1 MILSELQIRDYK
13 QFAGEYTLPLEPH
26 GVVGVV
32 GPNGAGKT
40 TLFESIEWCLYGPRS
55 IATGDVFPRG
65 REGKPRVCITLEH
78 PETGEC
84 YIVEREIRGKTMRAS
99 VWREDRPEEILAT
112 GSAPVRAYVAEKLIG
127 LGHDAFVSTFFTRQ
141 KELSFF
147 GSLRPTERR
156 VMVGRL
162 IGVEAVRLAQ
172 ETIGLD
178 RSQAA
183 QRAEGLA
190 AQAEHEQ
197 QGRDLAAEIASA
209 EERTQQATELADL
222 RNAELAIAREAL
234 ERAERAAET
243 VRAREQRDR
252 ELAEALAVPERRRG
266 VLEAEIEGI
275 ERDITRLQQEQAR
288 RDSLLAV
295 AELQPARAETVAR
308 WTAERERKQRLD
320 SLVQRQDRQR
330 QEAATIAT
338 AARRLVTESASPSNP
353 EWQWV
358 NTGDVVVEIERVLAI
373 AAKLDHATA
382 QAQAQQ
388 LERLLDRC
396 RDLAQAETELKK
408 YLTRLEAIEREE
420 RTLLKAGE
428 PALAIKRIEQRMLE
442 LRSAEQRAAANA
454 AQAEQLRSEL
464 QPLIAHLK
472 SHELG
477 VRCPT
482 CGRDIAEGE
491 AVTVI
496 ATLEAQAQGWIE
508 QEREHRRAAAKAAES
523 LATEQQALTAEQT
536 RLEELAKLRT
546 RLESGRQYIAE
557 KRKEVGVLSS
567 EVDALLKRSHRAA
580 PPAQEEVDTAKAHAS
595 ALASIAQAALA
606 LKQRL
611 AQYQQSEEAAA
622 AIAGEIAAIG
632 TVRYDEAAHRQ
643 ATAELDASSN
653 ALATLAQID
662 RDLARLPALHAGRE
676 AKQCELTEVIAAHTE
691 IARQRAEHGF
701 SPSESVAAREAVV
714 AATRQ
719 ERTATTAL
727 HDAQT
732 ALRDRVN
739 ESSALKRERA
749 RLEELLDRS
758 IALRREADGLD
769 RMYREF
775 AAFDQF
781 VAQRITPRLA
791 EQTSELLGYATD
803 GKYDRVEFD
812 ENYGIH
818 VFDGLEEKFALEGFS
833 GGERDVVALCARLA
847 LSQVI
852 ASAAA
857 NPPSFLVLDEVF
869 GALDR
874 DRRAQLLELLGQL
887 SEQTGQFQQLFV
899 ISHVDD
905 VRSSPIFTRVW
916 RIVETDDGISKIE
929 DATLQGAGFE
939 E

>member
-1 MILSELQIRDYK
+1 MILSELRIRDYK
-13 QFAGEYTLPLEPH
+13 QFAGEYTLQLENQ
-26 GVVGVV
+26 GIVGVI

-55 IATGDVFPRG
+55 IATSDVFPRG
-65 REGKPRVCITLEH
+65 REGKPRVSVTLEY
-78 PETGEC
+78 PETGER
-84 YIVEREIRGKTMRAS
+84 YIIEREIRGKTMRAS

-112 GSAPVRAYVAEKLIG
+112 GSAPVRAYVTEKLIG

-172 ETIGLD
+172 ESIGLD

-190 AQAEHEQ
+190 AQVEHEQ
-197 QGRDLAAEIASA
+197 QGRDLATEIAA
-209 EERTQQATELADL
+209 ADERTQQATVLVDQ
-222 RNAELAIAREAL
+222 RSAEHAIARESL
-234 ERAERAAET
+234 ERAERSAEA

-252 ELAEALAVPERRRG
+252 ELADALAIPERRRS
-266 VLEAEIEGI
+266 VLEAEIEAI
-275 ERDITRLQQEQAR
+275 ERDIARLQQEQSR
-288 RDSLLAV
+288 RDSLLAI

-320 SLVQRQDRQR
+320 SLLQRQDRQR

-338 AARRLVTESASPSNP
+338 AARRLVTESASPFVR

-358 NTGDVVVEIERVLAI
+358 STGDVALEIERVLGI
-373 AAKLDHATA
+373 AEKLDPEAA
-382 QAQAQQ
+382 QEQARQ

-396 RDLAQAETELKK
+396 RDRQQAETDLKR
-408 YLTRLEAIEREE
+408 YQTRLASLQHEERE
-420 RTLLKAGE
+420 LLKPGD
-428 PALAIKRIEQRMLE
+428 PALAIKRIDLRIAE
-442 LRSAEQRAAANA
+442 LRTTEQQAKAGA
-454 AQAEQLRSEL
+454 AQAEKLHGEL

-472 SHELG
+472 SHQLG
-477 VRCPT
+477 ARCPT

-491 AVTVI
+491 SATVV
-496 ATLEAQAQGWIE
+496 ATLEAQAQGWVD
-508 QEREHRRAAAKAAES
+508 QLREHRRTAKTAADAQAK
-523 LATEQQALTAEQT
+523 EQEQLVAEQNRQSALST
-536 RLEELAKLRT
+536 LRT
-546 RLESGRQYIAE
+546 RFESGQQYIAD
-557 KRKEVGVLSS
+557 KQAEVETISRDVA
-567 EVDALLKRSHRAA
+567 VLLKRSNRTA
-580 PPAQEEVDTAKAHAS
+580 PPDKEEVEAARVQAA

-611 AQYQQSEEAAA
+611 AQYRQSEEAAA
-622 AIAGEIAAIG
+622 AIASEIAEIG
-632 TVRYDEAAHRQ
+632 AVQYDEASHRQ
-643 ATAELDASSN
+643 AAAELEESSK
-653 ALATLAQID
+653 ALAILAQID
-662 RDLARLPALHAGRE
+662 RDLARMPVLLTDIDAKRGELAETIATASALAE
-676 AKQCELTEVIAAHTE
+676 
-691 IARQRAEHGF
+691 QRAEHGF
-701 SPSESVAAREAVV
+701 KPVESVAAREAVT
-714 AATRQ
+714 AAMRQ
-719 ERTATTAL
+719 ERAATTAL
-727 HDAQT
+727 HTAQT
-732 ALRDRVN
+732 ALRDRAN
-739 ESSALKRERA
+739 EANALKRERA

-758 IALRREADGLD
+758 IALRREADELD

-781 VAQRITPRLA
+781 VAARITPRLA

-818 VFDGLEEKFALEGFS
+818 VYDGLDEKFALEGFS

-852 ASAAA
+852 ASSAA

-874 DRRAQLLELLGQL
+874 ERRAQLLDLLGQL

-905 VRSSPIFTRVW
+905 VRSSPIFSRVW
-916 RIVETDDGISKIE
+916 RIIETEDGVSKIE
-929 DATLQGAGFE
+929 DATGHTAGFE

>member
-13 QFAGEYTLPLEPH
+13 QFAGEYTLQLEPY
-26 GVVGVV
+26 GIVGVI

-55 IATGDVFPRG
+55 IATAEVFPRG
-65 REGKPRVCITLEH
+65 REGKPRVSITLEH
-78 PETGEC
+78 PETGER

-112 GSAPVRAYVAEKLIG
+112 GSAPVRSYVTEKLIG

-209 EERTQQATELADL
+209 EERTQVATDIADQ

-234 ERAERAAET
+234 DRAERTAESI
-243 VRAREQRDR
+243 RAREQRDR
-252 ELAEALAVPERRRG
+252 ELAEALATPERRRG

-275 ERDITRLQQEQAR
+275 ERDITRLRHEQSR

-330 QEAATIAT
+330 TEAASVAT
-338 AARRLVTESASPSNP
+338 AARRLVTESASPSVP
-353 EWQWV
+353 EWQWA
-358 NTGDVVVEIERVLAI
+358 NTGDVAVEIERVLAI
-373 AAKLDHATA
+373 AAKLDYPSA
-382 QAQAQQ
+382 QTEAQQ
-388 LERLLDRC
+388 FERLLDRC
-396 RDLAQAETELKK
+396 RDLAQAESDLKK
-408 YLTRLEAIEREE
+408 YLMRLDAIKRDEQE
-420 RTLLKAGE
+420 LLKTGE
-428 PALAIKRIEQRMLE
+428 PALAIKRIEQRMAE
-442 LRSAEQRAAANA
+442 LQVTEQRAKAGA
-454 AQAEQLRSEL
+454 AQADQLYSDL
-464 QPLIAHLK
+464 QPLIDHLK

-491 AVTVI
+491 STTVI
-496 ATLEAQAQGWIE
+496 ATLESQAKGWVD
-508 QEREHRRAAAKAAES
+508 QAREHRHAAELASAS
-523 LATEQQALTAEQT
+523 LSSEQQQFLAEQN
-536 RLEELAKLRT
+536 RLDERSKLRA
-546 RLESGRQYIAE
+546 RLESGQQYIAD
-557 KRKEVGVLSS
+557 KHKEVDALSS
-567 EVDALLKRSHRAA
+567 EVETLLRRSNRTA
-580 PPAQEEVDTAKAHAS
+580 PPSKEEVDS
-595 ALASIAQAALA
+595 ARTRAAALSAIAQAALA

-611 AQYQQSEEAAA
+611 AQYHQSTDAAMV
-622 AIAGEIAAIG
+622 IASEIAEIG
-632 TVRYDEAAHRQ
+632 AVRYDEVAHRE
-643 ATAELDASSN
+643 ATAELEASSS

-662 RDLARLPALHAGRE
+662 RDLARLPALHADRE
-676 AKQCELTEVIAAHTE
+676 AKQCELTEVIATHAE
-691 IARQRAEHGF
+691 IARQRADHGF
-701 SPSESVAAREAVV
+701 SPSESVSAREAVT

-727 HDAQT
+727 HEAQT
-732 ALRDRVN
+732 ALRDRAN
-739 ESSALKRERA
+739 ETSALKRERA
-749 RLEELLDRS
+749 RLDELLDRS
-758 IALRREADGLD
+758 IALRREADELD

-781 VAQRITPRLA
+781 VAARITPRLA

-916 RIVETDDGISKIE
+916 RIVETDDGVSKIE
-929 DATLQGAGFE
+929 DATLQGVGFE

>member
-13 QFAGEYTLPLEPH
+13 QFAGDYTLQLESQ
-26 GVVGVV
+26 GIVGVV

-40 TLFESIEWCLYGPRS
+40 TLFEAIEWCLYGPRS

-65 REGKPRVCITLEH
+65 REGKPRVAVTLEH
-78 PETGEC
+78 PDTGER
-84 YIVEREIRGKTMRAS
+84 YIIEREIRGKTMRAS
-99 VWREDRPEEILAT
+99 VWREDRSDEILAT
-112 GSAPVRAYVAEKLIG
+112 GSAPVRAYVTEKLIG

-172 ETIGLD
+172 ESIGLE
-178 RSQAA
+178 RGQAA

-190 AQAEHEQ
+190 AQVEHEQ
-197 QGRDLAAEIASA
+197 QGRDLIAEITAA
-209 EERTQQATELADL
+209 EERAQQASVLVDQ
-222 RNAELAIAREAL
+222 RSAEHAIAHEAL
-234 ERAERAAET
+234 ERAERNAEAAR
-243 VRAREQRDR
+243 VREQHDR

-266 VLEAEIEGI
+266 VLQAEIDAI
-275 ERDITRLQQEQAR
+275 ERDIARLNQEQAR
-288 RDSLLAV
+288 RETLLAI
-295 AELQPARAETVAR
+295 AELQPTRAETVAR
-308 WTAERERKQRLD
+308 WTAERERRQRLD

-330 QEAATIAT
+330 QEAAAIAT
-338 AARRLVTESASPSNP
+338 ASRRLVTESASPLVP

-358 NTGDVVVEIERVLAI
+358 SIGDVAVEIERVLGI
-373 AAKLDHATA
+373 AENLDPSAAHT
-382 QAQAQQ
+382 QAQQ

-396 RDLAQAETELKK
+396 RDLQQAETDLKK
-408 YLTRLEAIEREE
+408 YRARLGSLQNDERE
-420 RTLLKAGE
+420 LLKTGD
-428 PALAIKRIEQRMLE
+428 PVLAIKRIEQRIAE
-442 LRSAEQRAAANA
+442 LRTSEQHANA
-454 AQAEQLRSEL
+454 GATQAEKLHAEL
-464 QPLIAHLK
+464 QPLIAHLR
-472 SHELG
+472 SHQLG

-491 AVTVI
+491 SATVV
-496 ATLEAQAQGWIE
+496 ATLESQAQGWID
-508 QEREHRRAAAKAAES
+508 QQREHRRVATAAAES
-523 LATEQQALTAEQT
+523 QAQEQEQLVAEQNRQSALAT
-536 RLEELAKLRT
+536 LRT
-546 RLESGRQYIAE
+546 RFESGQQYIADKQAE
-557 KRKEVGVLSS
+557 VETISDEVASLLKRANRTLPPAKE
-567 EVDALLKRSHRAA
+567 EVDAAKTHAA
-580 PPAQEEVDTAKAHAS
+580 

-611 AQYQQSEEAAA
+611 AQYRQSEEAAA
-622 AIAGEIAAIG
+622 TIASEIAEIG
-632 TVRYDEAAHRQ
+632 TVHYDEQAHRR
-643 ATAELDASSN
+643 AAAELEESSK

-662 RDLARLPALHAGRE
+662 R
-676 AKQCELTEVIAAHTE
+676 ELTRMPSLLTE
-691 IARQRAEHGF
+691 IETKRSELAETIGIYAVITGQREEHGF
-701 SPSESVAAREAVV
+701 NPSESIAAREAV
-714 AATRQ
+714 ASATKQ
-719 ERTATTAL
+719 ERVATTAM

-732 ALRDRVN
+732 ALRDRLN
-739 ESSALKRERA
+739 ETNALKRERS

-758 IALRREADGLD
+758 IALRREADELD

-775 AAFDQF
+775 ATFDQF
-781 VAQRITPRLA
+781 VAARITPRLA

-852 ASAAA
+852 ASSAA

-874 DRRAQLLELLGQL
+874 DRRGQLLDLLGQL

-905 VRSSPIFTRVW
+905 VRSSPIFSRVW
-916 RIVETDDGISKIE
+916 RIIETEEGVSRIE
-929 DATLQGAGFE
+929 DATLSRVGFE